1 MNAGPLRQS
10 WRGGGVSRLRNSR
23 SSLQR
28 LASAQGGGLF
38 VALVLLSLYF
48 SVSTGSFFTRSNIL
62 VVLEQISVLG
72 IVAVPGAMLL
82 VSGNLDLSV
91 GSLAGLSAATFG
103 EFDKIFGWPVWLAAL
118 GALAVGA
125 AWGTMNGILISYLG
139 FSPVIVTLG
148 GFAGAAGLAQT
159 ITSDSTRSA
168 FGTGFD
174 FLGNGTLGGIPVMVL
189 IFFAVFLVGAF
200 VWYETGTGR
209 HLIAIG
215 ANKDAA
221 TALGVASKRLPCV
234 IYILSGTAAAL
245 GGLIITA
252 QLDGASV
259 QIGVGLELQVLTAIL
274 LGGVAFNGG
283 RGSLWGT
290 LAGILFI
297 GVLDD
302 GLILINVGPYV
313 ADLAVG
319 AALVVAAALDV
330 LYQRLERVPVP
341 ETAEAEALETDKPAA
356 SAAGPPAGPALN
368 EPAAAGPAAD
378 GLSAG
383 RPTADGSSAGA
394 GQSSAAGNGH
404 PVPALEVS
412 DITKRFGPVVALRGV
427 SLSLD
432 RGEVLGLVG
441 DNGAGKSTLISIISG
456 VSRADSGEI
465 WVDGKPWAE
474 GGARTIREA
483 GIETVFQNL
492 ALVPTLSI
500 AENMYLG
507 RELYGPG
514 RLASAVHRIDKRR
527 MRREVE
533 AAFTRLGLRMPP
545 VTSKA
550 GALSGGQRQAVA
562 VARAVLWGS
571 RVVIMDEP
579 AAALGV
585 QQTEAVLALIG
596 RLKAEGVA
604 TLLVSHNMEHVL
616 RVADRVAV
624 FRLGRKIADLDQRA
638 QPVTGM
644 HLVGLITGATSASA

>member
-1 MNAGPLRQS
+1 MAR
-10 WRGGGVSRLRNSR
+10 RR
-23 SSLQR
+23 SPPSHADPGLLQR
-28 LASAQGGGLF
+28 LGSAQGGGLF
-38 VALVLLSLYF
+38 VALILLSLYF
-48 SVSTGSFFTRSNIL
+48 SISTGSFFTRSNIL
-62 VVLEQISVLG
+62 VVLEQVSVLG
-72 IVAVPGAMLL
+72 MVAVPGAMLL

-91 GSLAGLSAATFG
+91 GSVAGLSAATFG
-103 EFDKIFGWPVWLAAL
+103 TFDKIFGWPVLVAAI

-125 AWGTMNGILISYLG
+125 LWGTMNGVLISYLG

-159 ITSDSTRSA
+159 ITSDATRSGFGNA
-168 FGTGFD
+168 FDNLGDGTVAGVP
-174 FLGNGTLGGIPVMVL
+174 IPVIIFVL
-189 IFFAVFLVGAF
+189 VFLIGAY
-200 VWYETGTGR
+200 VWYETKTGR

-221 TALGVASKRLPCV
+221 TALGVASKRLPFV
-234 IYILSGTAAAL
+234 IYVLSGTAAAL
-245 GGLIITA
+245 GGLIFTA

-330 LYQRLERVPVP
+330 LYQRLEKVPVT
-341 ETAEAEALETDKPAA
+341 ETAEAEALETDAPEAVAPRPSARRLTARRPVARRPMASPVRCRPEANGVPAA
-356 SAAGPPAGPALN
+356 PSGEPRAG
-368 EPAAAGPAAD
+368 D
-378 GLSAG
+378 
-383 RPTADGSSAGA
+383 
-394 GQSSAAGNGH
+394 GQSGTGA
-404 PVPALEVS
+404 PTLEVM

-427 SLSLD
+427 SLSLGQ
-432 RGEVLGLVG
+432 GEVLGLVG

-456 VSRADSGEI
+456 VARPDSGQI
-465 WVDGKPWAE
+465 RLNGKPWAE
-474 GGARTIREA
+474 TGARTIREA

-500 AENMYLG
+500 VENMYLG

-514 RLASAVHRIDKRR
+514 KLAALARRIDKRR

-533 AAFTRLGLRMPP
+533 AAFSRLGLRMPP

-585 QQTEAVLALIG
+585 QQTEAVLALIEG
-596 RLKAEGVA
+596 LKAEGVA

-624 FRLGRKIADLDQRA
+624 FRLGRKIADLDQRER
-638 QPVTGM
+638 QVTGM
-644 HLVGLITGATSASA
+644 ELVGLITGATSALQ

>member
-1 MNAGPLRQS
+1 MNARPQGQS
-10 WRGGGVSRLRNSR
+10 WLGGGAPRLRNSR
-23 SSLQR
+23 NSLQR

-48 SVSTGSFFTRSNIL
+48 SLATGSFFTRSNIL

-91 GSLAGLSAATFG
+91 GSVGGLAAACFG

-159 ITSDSTRSA
+159 ITSDSTRSG
-168 FGTGFD
+168 FGSAFD
-174 FLGNGTLGGIPVMVL
+174 FLGDGTLVGIPVIVL
-189 IFFAVFLVGAF
+189 IFFAVFLIGVF
-200 VWYETGTGR
+200 VWYETSTGR

-215 ANKDAA
+215 ANKGAA

-245 GGLIITA
+245 GGLIVTA

-356 SAAGPPAGPALN
+356 AAAGPVGPVPDG
-368 EPAAAGPAAD
+368 PAAAGP
-378 GLSAG
+378 GVN
-383 RPTADGSSAGA
+383 GSSAGA
-394 GQSSAAGNGH
+394 GPDGQAPAAGHGR
-404 PVPALEVS
+404 PAPALEVS

-427 SLSLD
+427 SLALD

-456 VSRADSGEI
+456 VAKPDSGEI
-465 WVDGKPWAE
+465 RLDGKPWAE
-474 GGARTIREA
+474 GGVRTIREA

-507 RELYGPG
+507 RELHGPG
-514 RLASAVHRIDKRR
+514 RLASAVRRIDKRR

-533 AAFTRLGLRMPP
+533 GAFTRLGLRMPP

-624 FRLGRKIADLDQRA
+624 FRLGRKIADLDQRER
-638 QPVTGM
+638 PVTGM
-644 HLVGLITGATSASA
+644 QLVGLITGATPASS

>member
-1 MNAGPLRQS
+1 
-10 WRGGGVSRLRNSR
+10 
-23 SSLQR
+23 LQR
-28 LASAQGGGLF
+28 LGSAQGGGLF
-38 VALVLLSLYF
+38 VALILLGLYF

-62 VVLEQISVLG
+62 VVLEQVSVLG
-72 IVAVPGAMLL
+72 MVAVPGAMLL

-91 GSLAGLSAATFG
+91 GSVAGLSAATFG
-103 EFDKIFGWPVWLAAL
+103 TFDKIFHWPVLVAAI

-125 AWGTMNGILISYLG
+125 LWGTMNGTLISYLG

-159 ITSDSTRSA
+159 ITSDATRSGFGNA
-168 FGTGFD
+168 FD
-174 FLGNGTLGGIPVMVL
+174 NLGDGTLAGIPLPVI
-189 IFFAVFLVGAF
+189 IFLLVFLIGAY
-200 VWYETGTGR
+200 VWYETKTGR

-221 TALGVASKRLPCV
+221 TALGVESKRLPFV
-234 IYILSGTAAAL
+234 IYVLSGMAAAL
-245 GGLIITA
+245 GGLIFTA

-330 LYQRLERVPVP
+330 LYQRLEKVPVA
-341 ETAEAEALETDKPAA
+341 ETAEAEALETDSPEAVGA
-356 SAAGPPAGPALN
+356 GAVGAGAVGAGAVGAGADGAAGDGVAAVPVPGP
-368 EPAAAGPAAD
+368 EAD
-378 GLSAG
+378 GAPRVVEPRAG
-383 RPTADGSSAGA
+383 DSGAGA
-394 GQSSAAGNGH
+394 
-404 PVPALEVS
+404 PTLEVM

-427 SLSLD
+427 SLSLGQ
-432 RGEVLGLVG
+432 GEVLGLVG

-456 VSRADSGEI
+456 VARPDSGQI
-465 WVDGKPWAE
+465 RLNGTPWAE
-474 GGARTIREA
+474 TGARTIREA

-500 AENMYLG
+500 VENMYLG

-514 RLASAVHRIDKRR
+514 KLAALARRIDKRR

-533 AAFTRLGLRMPP
+533 AAFSRLGLRMPP

-585 QQTEAVLALIG
+585 QQTEAVLALIEG
-596 RLKAEGVA
+596 LKASGVA

-624 FRLGRKIADLDQRA
+624 FRLGRKIADLDQRER
-638 QPVTGM
+638 QVTGM
-644 HLVGLITGATSASA
+644 ELVGLITGATSALQ